1 MLDGL
6 KVAGV
11 AHCRRGMRY
20 LHHGCILVNSD
31 LDVLSQAL
39 NVDPAKYKSK
49 GVASVRSRVGN
60 LAEYLAVHSPDL
72 PPLTVQRVRDA
83 IMEHRSGDEYRMNAA
98 DFVAITRLRDAKYST
113 WDWTYGASPPFTERK
128 VQRFPWGKVEV
139 SYDIRQGSVVECHFY
154 GDFFM
159 AGPGKSLTDEVSSCE
174 IYDLEEAMRGVPYT
188 NEALSPVLDRFPLHL
203 LFSGCDPDEL
213 KAFLLPGR

>member
-1 MLDGL
+1 M
-6 KVAGV
+6 
-11 AHCRRGMRY
+11 
-20 LHHGCILVNSD
+20 
-31 LDVLSQAL
+31 
-39 NVDPAKYKSK
+39 DPAKYKSK

-128 VQRFPWGKVEV
+128 AQRFPWGKVEV

-159 AGPGKSLTDEVSSCE
+159 AGPGKSLTDEASSCE

>member
-1 MLDGL
+1 
-6 KVAGV
+6 
-11 AHCRRGMRY
+11 
-20 LHHGCILVNSD
+20 
-31 LDVLSQAL
+31 
-39 NVDPAKYKSK
+39 
-49 GVASVRSRVGN
+49 
-60 LAEYLAVHSPDL
+60 
-72 PPLTVQRVRDA
+72 
-83 IMEHRSGDEYRMNAA
+83 MNAA

-139 SYDIRQGSVVECHFY
+139 SYDIRQGSVVECHFT
-154 GDFFM
+154 
-159 AGPGKSLTDEVSSCE
+159 AISSWPGRAKSLTDEVSSCE

-213 KAFLLPGR
+213 KAFYCRVDRVGWKYWGREGNFSEEKFPSLPKTPSPFPKTFVFIESLFSAFLGADPL

>member
-1 MLDGL
+1 M
-6 KVAGV
+6 
-11 AHCRRGMRY
+11 
-20 LHHGCILVNSD
+20 
-31 LDVLSQAL
+31 
-39 NVDPAKYKSK
+39 
-49 GVASVRSRVGN
+49 
-60 LAEYLAVHSPDL
+60 
-72 PPLTVQRVRDA
+72 QRVRDA

-128 VQRFPWGKVEV
+128 AQRFPWGKVEV

-174 IYDLEEAMRGVPYT
+174 IYDLEETMRGVPYT

>member
-1 MLDGL
+1 MTNCEACAYYSYDEDYE
-6 KVAGV
+6 
-11 AHCRRGMRY
+11 CYICEM
-20 LHHGCILVNSD
+20 D
-31 LDVLSQAL
+31 LDEDEMLKFLS
-39 NVDPAKYKSK
+39 S
-49 GVASVRSRVGN
+49 
-60 LAEYLAVHSPDL
+60 
-72 PPLTVQRVRDA
+72 TFDA
-83 IMEHRSGDEYRMNAA
+83 CPYYRSGDEYRMNAA

-203 LFSGCDPDEL
+203 LFSGCNPDEL